1 MLEIIPVLENLLFAA
16 YQVVLAGW
24 CRYLPVGPC
33 NGWWPPD
40 PGFLSGENPAWD
52 PGSQTRTE
60 WRSEEEPLWGR
71 QIWLSDYLFRFHRKS
86 KM

>member
-33 NGWWPPD
+33 NGWWPHD
-40 PGFLSGENPAWD
+40 PGFLLGENPAWD
-52 PGSQTRTE
+52 PGS
-60 WRSEEEPLWGR
+60 RS
-71 QIWLSDYLFRFHRKS
+71 D
-86 KM
+86 